1 MTNTQKSAWMIT
13 GASLAICLLA
23 ASAAAQDKRRT
34 DAPKEKPTTTQP
46 ADEVPMCPVMQDDPI
61 DPTVW
66 VRYHGK
72 RVYLC
77 CGECVDKFKSD
88 PDKFAEGIRK
98 QWEAMRPARVQ
109 VKCPVTG
116 DPVDQKYLV
125 ELPDR
130 DVFFATGDAQ
140 EKFRK
145 DKKTYLKKLDE
156 ECYTFQTR
164 CPSSDKEIDPSIS
177 LQVNGRT
184 VYFCCSGCIEPFKKD
199 TALGMKKVEE
209 QVKANQEKFHKTE
222 KARAP

>member
-1 MTNTQKSAWMIT
+1 MTNGHKTMLMVT

-23 ASAAAQDKRRT
+23 ASAAAQDKKKP
-34 DAPKEKPTTTQP
+34 DAPKDKPATTQP
-46 ADEVPMCPVMQDDPI
+46 AEEGPMCPVMQDDPI
-61 DPTVW
+61 DPTIW

-98 QWEAMRPARVQ
+98 QWEAMRPIRVQ
-109 VKCPVTG
+109 VKCPVSG
-116 DPVDQKYLV
+116 EPVNQKFLV

-130 DVFFATGDAQ
+130 DVFFANADAQ

-145 DKKTYLKKLDE
+145 DKKAYLKKLDE
-156 ECYTFQTR
+156 ECYTFQSR
-164 CPSSDKEIDPSIS
+164 CPTCDKDIDPSIS
-177 LQVNGRT
+177 LQVKGRMI
-184 VYFCCSGCIEPFKKD
+184 YFCCSGCVEPFKND
-199 TALGMKKVEE
+199 TALGMKKVDER
-209 QVKANQEKFHKTE
+209 VKANEEKFKKAE